1 MKRRAR
7 VCKKLT
13 KGEQDTATASEEHLE
28 KLAELCDPIY
38 RAIMVASRAAQVGD
52 DEESSRLWYI
62 ADTALNQH
70 IKLARAGDQ
79 HAISR
84 VIRIARELT
93 EEFAE
98 LAKLYPEVCRCW
110 LRPVLTMPALLS
122 PLPRVG
128 TRYKAILKDMEVGAA
143 QSFSSGKWHYH
154 NPVNR
159 LVAQWIE
166 EILRIPS
173 SRHVLWP
180 DQYFT
185 RRIGKV
191 SFAKFCSK
199 LPPFSKKP
207 QSQAQW
213 FLALERFLEIRSDD
227 FDLHKL
233 PQFQFLRRRAR
244 VNSKTDNGPLF
255 EDECRKEIKRAL
267 KSLAPAAA

>member
-1 MKRRAR
+1 VEKRAR
-7 VCKKLT
+7 IRNKRS
-13 KGEQDTATASEEHLE
+13 KGERDAAAPPEEDL
-28 KLAELCDPIY
+28 LELCDPIY
-38 RAIMVASRAAQVGD
+38 KAIMTASRAAEAGD
-52 DEESSRLWYI
+52 DEESSRLWWI
-62 ADTALNQH
+62 ADAVLEQH
-70 IKLARAGDQ
+70 IRLARAGDQ
-79 HAISR
+79 RAISR

-93 EEFAE
+93 EEFSE

-128 TRYKAILKDMEVGAA
+128 TRYKAILKNMEVGAA
-143 QSFSSGKWHYH
+143 QSFSNGKWDYH

-166 EILRIPS
+166 EILEISS
-173 SRHVLWP
+173 SRHVLWA

-207 QSQAQW
+207 DSQAQW

-233 PQFQFLRRRAR
+233 PQFHFVRRRAR
-244 VNSKTDNGPLF
+244 VNSKDDNARLF
-255 EDECRKEIKRAL
+255 EDECRKEIRRAL